1 MKNNNTAHDGF
12 LIKTPLSQLN
22 PSSTTADTLFSGCVT
37 VEAGSANPR
46 CNFLSFDNH
55 NYINLSIAALST
67 SHYCLHS
74 MDKDHCTKGISAANV
89 KVQEPHKVP
98 NIILICVR
106 AIQHHLIH
114 HLCYLLTLRGFPFNA
129 LLHLTSVPRRREA
142 FRNGS
147 TVSKGSTKQWFS
159 DNKGNAVLRNKFPL
173 FSDFSFY
180 YKHFFS
186 IKKISPSDKKKSKN
200 LKKCTSTRNH

>member
-1 MKNNNTAHDGF
+1 MPFVISSQLTVSFTTLKNPVLMSSHPLTNFFFHNIITEKFLQAQLAHLSETNHIKYVKSSPCSIDKSKDTRYWGSSTKLSIPMKNNNTAHDGF

-89 KVQEPHKVP
+89 KV
-98 NIILICVR
+98 
-106 AIQHHLIH
+106 
-114 HLCYLLTLRGFPFNA
+114 
-129 LLHLTSVPRRREA
+129 
-142 FRNGS
+142 
-147 TVSKGSTKQWFS
+147 
-159 DNKGNAVLRNKFPL
+159 
-173 FSDFSFY
+173 
-180 YKHFFS
+180 
-186 IKKISPSDKKKSKN
+186 
-200 LKKCTSTRNH
+200 